1 MVDIEHL
8 IGDVARKK
16 LNSSLKVLNH
26 LMRVTGILRLTI
38 LPKVSEMQ
46 GARCGRS

>member
-16 LNSSLKVLNH
+16 LNSSLKVLN
-26 LMRVTGILRLTI
+26 RLDEGDRYSQ
-38 LPKVSEMQ
+38 V
-46 GARCGRS
+46 